1 MPESSSTL
9 LKRSQ
14 PVGKQR
20 NNLQLLQEDQ
30 QAGQI
35 MQSMIRPQ
43 SPWVAND
50 FVFTSFA
57 APSLYLSGDAV
68 DYFYLQDGRIA
79 FYLGD
84 VSGHGTAAALV
95 GILLQS
101 MVRQTFLNEPDIS
114 AVTPSYVLQRLN
126 TALLSYNLTKHV
138 TMVFGII
145 DPLVNE
151 LTWSIAGHLP
161 LPVLYVDGKA
171 QYLEGKGQ
179 PVGLFAEAS
188 FNNATMSLPQ
198 QFSLTVFS
206 DGVFE
211 VLPKADLSVHEIVLP
226 QCVQDAGGKHE
237 SLVKILGLDNLVDM
251 PDDIAM
257 LVLSRNL
264 A

>member
-9 LKRSQ
+9 LKRTQ
-14 PVGKQR
+14 PIGEQR

-43 SPWVAND
+43 SPWLVDGFRFSN
-50 FVFTSFA
+50 FA
-57 APSLYLSGDAV
+57 VPSLYLSGDAV

-101 MVRQTFLNEPDIS
+101 MVRQVFMGQKVAQITPADVLMHLNS
-114 AVTPSYVLQRLN
+114 S
-126 TALLSYNLTKHV
+126 LLSYNLTKHV

-145 DPLVNE
+145 DPSRNQ
-151 LTWSIAGHLP
+151 LTWSVAGHLP
-161 LPVLYVDGKA
+161 LPVLFVDG
-171 QYLEGKGQ
+171 QVEYLDGKGQ
-179 PVGLFAEAS
+179 PIGLFAEAV
-188 FNNATMSLPQ
+188 FTNNTMQLPET
-198 QFSLTVFS
+198 FSLSIFS

-211 VLPKADLSVHEIVLP
+211 ALPKADLIAQETILP
-226 QCVQDAGGKHE
+226 KCVQEAGGIYE
-237 SLVKILGLDNLVDM
+237 SLVRNLGLDNLVDM